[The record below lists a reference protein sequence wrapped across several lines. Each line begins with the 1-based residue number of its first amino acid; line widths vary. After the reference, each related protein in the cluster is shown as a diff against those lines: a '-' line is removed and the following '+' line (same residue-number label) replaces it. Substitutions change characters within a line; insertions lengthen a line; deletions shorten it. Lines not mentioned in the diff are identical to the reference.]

1 MGLTRTVITFF
12 IVLIYLESSSL
23 SFIMVIMCLYV
34 YVCVGITFTS
44 LHPGLS
50 NLLRCLLFLLVLIF
64 FRTSRL
70 ITFYLTFE
78 FSLVPITLII
88 LLLGY
93 QPEKLS
99 SSLYILIY
107 TVLCSLPFFLFV
119 VFSCC
124 DIHSGLCSA
133 RPILSSVLSLAFM
146 VKSPLYCLHSWLPKA
161 HVEAPLLG
169 SMLLSG
175 VLLKIGGYG
184 FIILMP
190 GDTSVFHFYIY
201 LSLLGG
207 LVCSLLSFSA
217 WDMKSVVA
225 YSSILHIGV
234 VTLGTLSGLERGY
247 WVASGMIIAHSLVSP
262 ILFSLSY
269 LLYLSTSSRSFVHGL
284 NSPCLSQ
291 LSIILALYCGLN
303 FGLPPSLPF

>member
-1 MGLTRTVITFF
+1 MGLLRTVLTFF
-12 IVLIYLESSSL
+12 TVLIYLESSSL

-34 YVCVGITFTS
+34 NVIVNITFATP
-44 LHPGLS
+44 LLGLPE
-50 NLLRCLLFLLVLIF
+50 LLRFLLFLLVLIF

-124 DIHSGLCSA
+124 DVHSGLCSA

-190 GDTSVFHFYIY
+190 GDLSIFHFYIF
-201 LSLLGG
+201 LTLLGG

-234 VTLGTLSGLERGY
+234 VTLGTLSGIERGY
-247 WVASGMIIAHSLVSP
+247 WLASGMIIAHALVSP

-269 LLYLSTSSRSFVHGL
+269 LLYSSTRSRSFVHGL
-284 NSPCLSQ
+284 HSPCMPL
-291 LSIILALYCGLN
+291 LIIVLAMYCGMN
-303 FGLPPSLPF
+303 FGLPPTLSF